1 MVRCLYGSYL
11 IWPVYRLL
19 PPLTMQGAMEVVA
32 LLDHIMHTALLFSG
46 PVLALLLLIEIS
58 LMLLGRFAPQIK
70 LNDLSPTIKNA
81 AFGIIMVSY
90 TVFLMEY
97 MGTEII
103 QSYGVLEWLGKFL
116 K

>member
-11 IWPVYRLL
+11 IWPVDRLL
-19 PPLTMQGAMEVVA
+19 PPLTQQGAMEFVA
-32 LLDHIMHTALLFSG
+32 LLDHIMRTTLLVSG
-46 PVLALLLLIEIS
+46 PVLALLLLIEAS

-81 AFGIIMVSY
+81 AFGVIMVSY
-90 TVFLMEY
+90 TVYLIEY
-97 MGTEII
+97 MGAEIT
-103 QSYGVLEWLGKFL
+103 QFNGVLEWLEKFL